1 MISVRPLRN
10 QRIGVF
16 GKGGS
21 GKSTVTVLTAR
32 ALLRQGYSV
41 SVLDADSTN
50 VGLHNALGIK
60 HPPAS
65 LLEYY
70 GGTVFS
76 GGSVS
81 CPVDDPTRLPGAH
94 VSLEAIPDRYI
105 GRTSDGIRLL
115 IAGKLGSL
123 GPGAGCDGPVAK
135 IARDLTLL
143 SAAENPV
150 TLVDIKAGFEDAA
163 RGLITGVDWAI
174 AVVDPT
180 KSAVRIAEDLSNLV
194 YRLHEGGGPATEHL
208 GSPDLVELANS
219 IYRHSRVRLVLTVLN
234 RIADGDTEQLLREAL
249 LDYGIEP
256 VAVIHE
262 DPAISASWF
271 NGGALRTSIAERDA
285 DPLVSALEAAAKTSL
300 VQHATAPEG

>member
-1 MISVRPLRN
+1 MNSVRPLRN

-41 SVLDADSTN
+41 CVLDADSTN
-50 VGLHNALGIK
+50 LGLHDALGIK

-105 GRTSDGIRLL
+105 GQTSDGIRFL
-115 IAGKLGSL
+115 IAGKLGAL

-135 IARDLTLL
+135 IARDLTLRSETEDL
-143 SAAENPV
+143 V
-150 TLVDIKAGFEDAA
+150 TLVDLKAGVEDAA

-180 KSAVRIAEDLSNLV
+180 RSAVRIAEDLSNLV
-194 YRLHEGGGPATEHL
+194 YRLHEGGMPATEHL
-208 GSPDLVELANS
+208 DSPDLVELANS

-271 NGGALRTSIAERDA
+271 NGGALRASIAERDA